1 MATETDLFEAASI
14 VVFYYA
20 IERGADLTPNQD
32 LDLYNDLKTEF
43 PNMDSEWYLGLLKQA
58 KALIKYLGHSEGTKD
73 TSWKYARYGGS
84 TKTLPAGKTTDIYDY
99 IWNSF
104 NRSQQ
109 QIFTSKKDS
118 WNTTDVYMV
127 KSSEEQSIKRMINTL
142 KDEFAGENT
151 APEIYV
157 GTVNAYLSKLLKSKS
172 LLGISLKKPT
182 KAEPESHVYETNL
195 DVGPDGIDIHEGEII
210 GDMFTYM
217 EITKRGGEMDFA
229 GNSLTFEAQF
239 KAGKYIKRYF
249 WESKVSSVSAHA
261 TEPRDRVPNNKGK
274 YVNATARNGAIPAPK
289 MAELVKK
296 YTGED
301 INYNIP
307 LTGKFTEQQM
317 KYWQEYFADIVADR
331 TISKDFG
338 DISYMGKKGTPEE
351 FIQKAF
357 LLDQQSS
364 NPSGKNYAVKL
375 RSKMRILRYIKT
387 AIEAKKQGKLD
398 EFLTHAYFL
407 SSKMNI
413 SQADLSGPF
422 IKVQ

>member
-20 IERGADLTPNQD
+20 IEKGADLTPNQD
-32 LDLYNDLKTEF
+32 LTLYNDLKTEF

-58 KALIKYLGHSEGTKD
+58 KALIKYLGHSEGNKD
-73 TSWKYARYGGS
+73 TSWKYARFGGS
-84 TKTLPAGKTTDIYDY
+84 TKTLPATKTTDIYDY
-99 IWNSF
+99 IWSSF
-104 NRSQQ
+104 NRPQQ
-109 QIFTSKKDS
+109 QLFTGKKDS

-127 KSSEEQSIKRMINTL
+127 KSSEERSIKNMITL
-142 KDEFAGENT
+142 LKKEFTDEITDPGIF
-151 APEIYV
+151 V
-157 GTVNAYLSKLLKSKS
+157 GTVNAYLGKLLMEKS

-182 KAEPESHVYETNL
+182 KSEPESHVYETNI
-195 DVGPDGIDIHEGEII
+195 DVGPDGIEVHDGDIVGN
-210 GDMFTYM
+210 MFTYM
-217 EITKRGGEMDFA
+217 EITKRGSEMDFA

-249 WESKVSSVSAHA
+249 WESKVSSVAAHA
-261 TEPRDRVPNNKGK
+261 TEPRDRVATNKGK

-289 MAELVKK
+289 MAELVKR
-296 YTGED
+296 YTNEE

-307 LTGKFTEQQM
+307 LNGKFNETHL
-317 KYWQEYFADIVADR
+317 KYWQEYFENLVDEDS
-331 TISKDFG
+331 ISKDFG
-338 DISYMGKKGTPEE
+338 KISYMDKKCTPKE

-357 LLDQQSS
+357 LLDDQSA
-364 NPSGKNYAVKL
+364 NPSGKNFAVKL
-375 RSKMRILRYIKT
+375 RSKLRILRYIKMF
-387 AIEAKKQGKLD
+387 IDAKSQGKLA
-398 EFLTHAYFL
+398 ELVTHAYFL

>member
-14 VVFYYA
+14 VVFYHA

-32 LDLYNDLKTEF
+32 LELYNDLKTEF

-58 KALIKYLGHSEGTKD
+58 KALIKYLGHTEGNRD

-84 TKTLPAGKTTDIYDY
+84 TKTLPATKTTDIYDY
-99 IWNSF
+99 IWSSF
-104 NRSQQ
+104 NRPQQ
-109 QIFTSKKDS
+109 QLFTGKKDS
-118 WNTTDVYMV
+118 WNTTDVYMI
-127 KSSEEQSIKRMINTL
+127 KSSEERKVKDMINLL
-142 KDEFAGENT
+142 KEEFSDGTT
-151 APEIYV
+151 APEVFV
-157 GTVNAYLSKLLKSKS
+157 GTVNAYLSQLLSSKT

-195 DVGPDGIDIHEGEII
+195 DVGPDGIEVHEGEII

-217 EITKRGGEMDFA
+217 EITKRGGDNDFA

-249 WESKVSSVSAHA
+249 WESKVSSTAAHA
-261 TEPRDRVPNNKGK
+261 TEPRDRVANNKGK

-296 YTGED
+296 YTGEE

-307 LTGKFTEQQM
+307 LNGKFTATHL
-317 KYWQEYFADIVADR
+317 KYWQDYFSNIVSDR

-338 DISYMGKKGTPEE
+338 KISYMGKVCTPEE

-357 LLDQQSS
+357 LLDEQSP

-375 RSKMRILRYIKT
+375 RSKLRILRYIKMF
-387 AIEAKKQGKLD
+387 IDAKSQGKLA
-398 EFLTHAYFL
+398 ELITHAYFL

>member
-14 VVFYYA
+14 VVFYHA
-20 IERGADLTPNQD
+20 IEKGANLTPNQD
-32 LDLYNDLKTEF
+32 LDLYNDLKSEF

-58 KALIKYLGHSEGTKD
+58 KALIKYLGHTEGNKD
-73 TSWKYARYGGS
+73 TSWRYARYGGS
-84 TKTLPAGKTTDIYDY
+84 TKTLPSTKTTDIYDY
-99 IWNSF
+99 IWSSF

-109 QIFTSKKDS
+109 QLFTGKKDS
-118 WNTTDVYMV
+118 WNTTDVYMI
-127 KSSEEQSIKRMINTL
+127 KASEERKVKDMVDLL
-142 KDEFAGENT
+142 KEEFSDGTT
-151 APEIYV
+151 APEVFV
-157 GTVNAYLSKLLKSKS
+157 GTVNAYLSQLLSNKT

-195 DVGPDGIDIHEGEII
+195 DVGPDGIEVHEGEII
-210 GDMFTYM
+210 GDIFTYM
-217 EITKRGGEMDFA
+217 EIAKRGGDNDFA
-229 GNSLTFEAQF
+229 GNSLTLEAQF

-249 WESKVSSVSAHA
+249 WESKVSSAAAHA
-261 TEPRDRVPNNKGK
+261 TEPRDRVANNKGK

-296 YTGED
+296 YTGEE

-307 LTGKFTEQQM
+307 LNGKFNATQL
-317 KYWQEYFADIVADR
+317 KYWQDYFSNIVSDR

-338 DISYMGKKGTPEE
+338 KISYMGKVCTPEE

-357 LLDQQSS
+357 LLDEQSP
-364 NPSGKNYAVKL
+364 NPSGKNFAVKL
-375 RSKMRILRYIKT
+375 RSKLRILRYMKMFID
-387 AIEAKKQGKLD
+387 AKRQGKLA
-398 EFLTHAYFL
+398 ELITHAYFL

>member
-1 MATETDLFEAASI
+1 MVAETDLFEAASI
-14 VVFYYA
+14 VAFYHA
-20 IERGADLTPNQD
+20 VEKGADLTPNQD
-32 LDLYNDLKTEF
+32 LDMYNDLKSEF
-43 PNMDSEWYLGLLKQA
+43 PNMDSDWYLGLLKQS
-58 KALIKYLGHSEGTKD
+58 KALIKYLGHSEGNKD

-84 TKTLPAGKTTDIYDY
+84 TKTIPSGKSTDIYDY

-104 NRSQQ
+104 NRNQQ
-109 QIFTSKKDS
+109 QIFTGKKDS

-127 KSSEEQSIKRMINTL
+127 KASDESNIKTMIDNL
-142 KDEFAGENT
+142 KDEFSDGTT

-157 GTVNAYLSKLLKSKS
+157 GTVNAYLSKLLKNKT

-195 DVGPDGIDIHEGEII
+195 DVGPDGIDIHDGDII
-210 GDMFTYM
+210 GEMFTYM

-239 KAGKYIKRYF
+239 KAGKYIKRYY

-289 MAELVKK
+289 MAELVKR

-301 INYNIP
+301 VNYNIP
-307 LTGKFTEQQM
+307 LNGKFNGQQL
-317 KYWQEYFADIVADR
+317 KYWQSYFANLVSDR
-331 TISKDFG
+331 TINKNFG
-338 DISYMGKKGTPEE
+338 NISYLGQKGTPEE

-357 LLDQQSS
+357 LLDDQSP
-364 NPSGKNYAVKL
+364 NPSGKNFAVKL
-375 RSKMRILRYIKT
+375 RSKLRILRYIKM
-387 AIEAKKQGKLD
+387 AIEAKKQGKLA
-398 EFLTHAYFL
+398 ELITHAYFL

>member
-1 MATETDLFEAASI
+1 
-14 VVFYYA
+14 
-20 IERGADLTPNQD
+20 
-32 LDLYNDLKTEF
+32 
-43 PNMDSEWYLGLLKQA
+43 
-58 KALIKYLGHSEGTKD
+58 
-73 TSWKYARYGGS
+73 
-84 TKTLPAGKTTDIYDY
+84 
-99 IWNSF
+99 
-104 NRSQQ
+104 
-109 QIFTSKKDS
+109 
-118 WNTTDVYMV
+118 
-127 KSSEEQSIKRMINTL
+127 MIDNL
-142 KDEFAGENT
+142 KDEFSDGTT
-151 APEIYV
+151 APEVYV
-157 GTVNAYLSKLLKSKS
+157 GTVNAYLSKLLKDKS

-195 DVGPDGIDIHEGEII
+195 DVGPDGIDIHEGDII

-239 KAGKYIKRYF
+239 KAGKYIKRYY

-289 MAELVKK
+289 MAELVKR

-307 LTGKFTEQQM
+307 LNGKFNEQQL
-317 KYWQEYFADIVADR
+317 KYWQSYFASLVSDR

-338 DISYMGKKGTPEE
+338 NISYLGQKGTPEE

-357 LLDQQSS
+357 LLDDQSP
-364 NPSGKNYAVKL
+364 NPSGKNFAVKL
-375 RSKMRILRYIKT
+375 RSKLRILRYIKM
-387 AIEAKKQGKLD
+387 AIEAKKQGKLA
-398 EFLTHAYFL
+398 ELITHAYFL

>member
-14 VVFYYA
+14 VTFYYA
-20 IERGADLTPNQD
+20 IEKGSDLTPNQD

-43 PNMDSEWYLGLLKQA
+43 PNMDSEWYTGLLKQA
-58 KALIKYLGHSEGTKD
+58 KALLKYLGHSEGNKD
-73 TSWKYARYGGS
+73 SSWKYARYGGK
-84 TKTLPAGKTTDIYDY
+84 TKTIPNNKSTDIYDY

-104 NRSQQ
+104 NRDQQ
-109 QIFTSKKDS
+109 KIFTSKKDS
-118 WNTTDVYMV
+118 WNTTDVYMI
-127 KSSEEQSIKRMINTL
+127 KSSDETKVKQMVDIL
-142 KDEFAGENT
+142 KKEFSDAAI
-151 APEIYV
+151 APEIFV
-157 GTVNAYLSKLLKSKS
+157 GTINAYLSKLLKSKT

-195 DVGPDGIDIHEGEII
+195 DVGPDGIEVHEGNII

-217 EITKRGGEMDFA
+217 EITKRGGESDFA

-249 WESKVSSVSAHA
+249 WESKVSSAAAHA
-261 TEPRDRVPNNKGK
+261 TEPRDRVPNNRGK

-289 MAELVKK
+289 MADLVKK

-307 LTGKFTEQQM
+307 LSGKFTDQHL
-317 KYWQEYFADIVADR
+317 KYWQNYFSSIITDR

-338 DISYMGKKGTPEE
+338 KISYMGKSCSPEE

-357 LLDQQSS
+357 MLDDLSP
-364 NPSGKNYAVKL
+364 NPTGKNFAVKL
-375 RSKMRILRYIKT
+375 RSKLRILRYIKMF
-387 AIEAKKQGKLD
+387 IEAKKKGKLA
-398 EFLTHAYFL
+398 ELVTHAYFL

>member
-14 VVFYYA
+14 VVFYHA

-32 LDLYNDLKTEF
+32 LELYNDLKKEF

-58 KALIKYLGHSEGTKD
+58 KALIKYLGHTEGNKD

-84 TKTLPAGKTTDIYDY
+84 TKTTDIYDY
-99 IWNSF
+99 IWSSF
-104 NRSQQ
+104 NRPQQ
-109 QIFTSKKDS
+109 QLFTGKKDS
-118 WNTTDVYMV
+118 WNTTDVYMIKSGEERKV
-127 KSSEEQSIKRMINTL
+127 KDMVDLL
-142 KDEFAGENT
+142 KKEFSDGTT
-151 APEIYV
+151 APEVFV
-157 GTVNAYLSKLLKSKS
+157 GTVNAYLSQLLESKT

-182 KAEPESHVYETNL
+182 KAEPESHVYETNI
-195 DVGPDGIDIHEGEII
+195 DVGPDGIEVHEGDLI

-217 EITKRGGEMDFA
+217 EITKRGGDNDFA

-249 WESKVSSVSAHA
+249 WESKVSSTAAHA
-261 TEPRDRVPNNKGK
+261 TEPRDRVANNKGK

-296 YTGED
+296 YTGEE

-307 LTGKFTEQQM
+307 LNGKFTATHL
-317 KYWQEYFADIVADR
+317 KYWQDYFSDIVSDK
-331 TISKDFG
+331 TITKDFG
-338 DISYMGKKGTPEE
+338 KISYMGKVCTPEE

-357 LLDQQSS
+357 LLDDQSS
-364 NPSGKNYAVKL
+364 NPSGKNFAVKL
-375 RSKMRILRYIKT
+375 RSKLRILRYMKMF
-387 AIEAKKQGKLD
+387 IEAKKDHKLA
-398 EFLTHAYFL
+398 ELITHAYFL

>member
-14 VVFYYA
+14 VVFYHA
-20 IERGADLTPNQD
+20 IEKGADLTPNQD
-32 LDLYNDLKTEF
+32 LNLYDDLKTEF

-58 KALIKYLGHSEGTKD
+58 KALIKYLGHSEGSKD

-84 TKTLPAGKTTDIYDY
+84 TKTLPSTKTTDIYDY
-99 IWNSF
+99 IWSSF
-104 NRSQQ
+104 NRPQQ
-109 QIFTSKKDS
+109 QLFTGKKDS
-118 WNTTDVYMV
+118 WNTTDVYMI
-127 KSSEEQSIKRMINTL
+127 KASEEKKVKDMIDLL
-142 KDEFAGENT
+142 KGEFSDGTT
-151 APEIYV
+151 APEIFV
-157 GTVNAYLSKLLKSKS
+157 GTVNAYLSQLLSSKT

-195 DVGPDGIDIHEGEII
+195 DVGPDGIQVHEGEII

-217 EITKRGGEMDFA
+217 EITKRGGDNDFA

-239 KAGKYIKRYF
+239 KAGKYIKRYY
-249 WESKVSSVSAHA
+249 WESKVSSTAAHA
-261 TEPRDRVPNNKGK
+261 TEPRDRVANNKGK

-296 YTGED
+296 YTGEE
-301 INYNIP
+301 INHNIP
-307 LTGKFTEQQM
+307 LSGKFTDTHM
-317 KYWQEYFADIVADR
+317 KYWQTYFANIVSDR
-331 TISKDFG
+331 TISKGFG
-338 DISYMGKKGTPEE
+338 KISYMGKPCTPEE

-357 LLDQQSS
+357 LLDEQSP
-364 NPSGKNYAVKL
+364 NPSGKNFAVKL
-375 RSKMRILRYIKT
+375 RSKLRILRYIKMF
-387 AIEAKKQGKLD
+387 IEAKNQDKLS
-398 EFLTHAYFL
+398 ELITHAYFL

>member
-14 VVFYYA
+14 VVFYHA
-20 IERGADLTPNQD
+20 IEKGADLTPNQD
-32 LDLYNDLKTEF
+32 LELYNDLKTEF

-58 KALIKYLGHSEGTKD
+58 KALIKYLNHSEGTKD

-84 TKTLPAGKTTDIYDY
+84 TKTLPATKTTDIYDY
-99 IWNSF
+99 IWSNF

-109 QIFTSKKDS
+109 QLFTGKKDS
-118 WNTTDVYMV
+118 WNTTDVYMIKSGEERKV
-127 KSSEEQSIKRMINTL
+127 KDMIDLLKEEFSDGT
-142 KDEFAGENT
+142 T
-151 APEIYV
+151 SPEIFV
-157 GTVNAYLSKLLKSKS
+157 GTVNAYLSQLLESKT

-182 KAEPESHVYETNL
+182 KAEPESHVYETNI
-195 DVGPDGIDIHEGEII
+195 DVGPDGIEVHEGDII

-217 EITKRGGEMDFA
+217 EIKKRGGEMDFS

-249 WESKVSSVSAHA
+249 WESKVSSAAAHA
-261 TEPRDRVPNNKGK
+261 TEPRDRVANNKGK

-289 MAELVKK
+289 MADLVKK
-296 YTGED
+296 YTGEE
-301 INYNIP
+301 INHNIP
-307 LTGKFTEQQM
+307 LTGKFNATHL
-317 KYWQEYFADIVADR
+317 KYWQDYFSNIVSDR

-338 DISYMGKKGTPEE
+338 NISYMGKSCTPEE

-357 LLDQQSS
+357 LLDEQSP

-375 RSKMRILRYIKT
+375 RSKLRILRYIKMF
-387 AIEAKKQGKLD
+387 IKAKEQGKLA
-398 EFLTHAYFL
+398 ELITHAYFL

>member
-1 MATETDLFEAASI
+1 MAETDLFEAASI
-14 VVFYYA
+14 VTFYHA
-20 IERGADLTPNQD
+20 IELGADLTPNQD
-32 LDLYNDLKTEF
+32 LNLYNDLKTEF

-58 KALIKYLGHSEGTKD
+58 KALIKYLGHNQGSRD
-73 TSWKYARYGGS
+73 SSWRYARYGGS
-84 TKTLPAGKTTDIYDY
+84 TKTIPAAKSTDIYDY
-99 IWNSF
+99 IWSSF

-109 QIFTSKKDS
+109 QIFTGKKDS

-127 KSSEEQSIKRMINTL
+127 KSSEEQKIKDMVDLL
-142 KDEFAGENT
+142 KSEFSDGTT
-151 APEIYV
+151 APEVFV
-157 GTVNAYLSKLLKSKS
+157 GTVNAYLSKLLKEKT

-182 KAEPESHVYETNL
+182 KSEPESHVYETNL
-195 DVGPDGIDIHEGEII
+195 DVGPDGIEVHEGDLI

-217 EITKRGGEMDFA
+217 EIKKRGGENDFS

-239 KAGKYIKRYF
+239 KAGKYIKRYY

-274 YVNATARNGAIPAPK
+274 YVNATARNGAIPAPQMEK
-289 MAELVKK
+289 LVKK

-301 INYNIP
+301 INHNIP
-307 LTGKFTEQQM
+307 LTSKFTEEHL
-317 KYWQEYFADIVADR
+317 KYWQEYFKSLIADR
-331 TISKDFG
+331 TVSKDFG
-338 DISYMGKKGTPEE
+338 TISYMGKSCSPEE

-357 LLDQQSS
+357 MLDEQSP
-364 NPSGKNYAVKL
+364 NPSGKNYGVKL
-375 RSKMRILRYIKT
+375 RSKLRILRYIKMF
-387 AIEAKKQGKLD
+387 IEAKKDKKLA
-398 EFLTHAYFL
+398 ELITHAYFL

>member
-20 IERGADLTPNQD
+20 IEKGADLTPNQD
-32 LDLYNDLKTEF
+32 LTLYNDLKTEF

-58 KALIKYLGHSEGTKD
+58 KALIKYLGHSEGNKD
-73 TSWKYARYGGS
+73 TSWKYARFGGS
-84 TKTLPAGKTTDIYDY
+84 TKTLPATKTTDIYDY
-99 IWNSF
+99 VWSSF
-104 NRSQQ
+104 SRPQQ
-109 QIFTSKKDS
+109 QLFTGKKDS

-127 KSSEEQSIKRMINTL
+127 KSSEERSIKNMITL
-142 KDEFAGENT
+142 LKKEFTDEITDPGIF
-151 APEIYV
+151 V
-157 GTVNAYLSKLLKSKS
+157 GTVNAYLGKLLMEKS

-182 KAEPESHVYETNL
+182 KSEPESHVYETNI
-195 DVGPDGIDIHEGEII
+195 DVGPDGIEVHDGDIVGN
-210 GDMFTYM
+210 MFTYM
-217 EITKRGGEMDFA
+217 EITKRGSEMDFA

-249 WESKVSSVSAHA
+249 WESKVSSVAAHA
-261 TEPRDRVPNNKGK
+261 TEPRDRVATNKGK

-289 MAELVKK
+289 MAELVKR
-296 YTGED
+296 YTNEE

-307 LTGKFTEQQM
+307 LNGKFNETHL
-317 KYWQEYFADIVADR
+317 KYWQEYFENLVDEDS
-331 TISKDFG
+331 ISKDFG
-338 DISYMGKKGTPEE
+338 KISYMDKKCTPKE

-357 LLDQQSS
+357 LLDDQSA
-364 NPSGKNYAVKL
+364 NPSGKNFAVKL
-375 RSKMRILRYIKT
+375 RSKLRILRYIKMF
-387 AIEAKKQGKLD
+387 IDAKSQGKLA
-398 EFLTHAYFL
+398 ELVTHAYFL

>member
-14 VVFYYA
+14 VVFYHA

-32 LDLYNDLKTEF
+32 LNLYDDLKTEF
-43 PNMDSEWYLGLLKQA
+43 PNMDSDWYLGLLKQA
-58 KALIKYLGHSEGTKD
+58 KALIKYLGHFEGNRD

-84 TKTLPAGKTTDIYDY
+84 TKTLPASKTTDIYDY
-99 IWNSF
+99 IWSSF
-104 NRSQQ
+104 DRSQQ
-109 QIFTSKKDS
+109 QLFTSKKDS
-118 WNTTDVYMV
+118 WNTTDVYMI
-127 KSSEEQSIKRMINTL
+127 KASEERKVKNMIDLL
-142 KDEFAGENT
+142 KEEFSDGTT
-151 APEIYV
+151 APEVFV
-157 GTVNAYLSKLLKSKS
+157 GTVNAYLSKLLESKT

-195 DVGPDGIDIHEGEII
+195 DVGPDGIEVHEGEII

-217 EITKRGGEMDFA
+217 EITKRGGSDDFA
-229 GNSLTFEAQF
+229 GNSLTFESQF

-249 WESKVSSVSAHA
+249 WESKVSSAAAHA
-261 TEPRDRVPNNKGK
+261 TEPRDRVANNKGK

-296 YTGED
+296 YTGEE

-307 LTGKFTEQQM
+307 LGGKFTSTHL
-317 KYWQEYFADIVADR
+317 KYWQNYFANIVSDK

-338 DISYMGKKGTPEE
+338 KISYMGKVCTPEE

-357 LLDQQSS
+357 LLDEQSP
-364 NPSGKNYAVKL
+364 NPSGKNFAVKL
-375 RSKMRILRYIKT
+375 RSKLRILRYIKMF
-387 AIEAKKQGKLD
+387 IEAKSQGKLA
-398 EFLTHAYFL
+398 ELITHAYFL

>member
-14 VVFYYA
+14 VVFYHA

-32 LDLYNDLKTEF
+32 LELYNDLKTEF

-58 KALIKYLGHSEGTKD
+58 KALIKYLGHTEGNKD

-84 TKTLPAGKTTDIYDY
+84 TKTLPATKTTDIYDY
-99 IWNSF
+99 IWSSF
-104 NRSQQ
+104 NRPQQ
-109 QIFTSKKDS
+109 QLFTGKKDS
-118 WNTTDVYMV
+118 WNTTDVYMIKSGEERKV
-127 KSSEEQSIKRMINTL
+127 KDMVDLL
-142 KDEFAGENT
+142 KKEFSDGTT
-151 APEIYV
+151 APEVFV
-157 GTVNAYLSKLLKSKS
+157 GTVNAYLSQLLASKT

-182 KAEPESHVYETNL
+182 KAEPESHVYETNI
-195 DVGPDGIDIHEGEII
+195 DVGPDGIEVHEGDLI

-217 EITKRGGEMDFA
+217 EITKRGGDNDFA

-249 WESKVSSVSAHA
+249 WESKVSSTAAHA
-261 TEPRDRVPNNKGK
+261 TEPRDRVANNKGK

-289 MAELVKK
+289 MAELVKR
-296 YTGED
+296 YTGEE

-307 LTGKFTEQQM
+307 LNGKFTATHL
-317 KYWQEYFADIVADR
+317 KYWQDYFSDIVSDR

-338 DISYMGKKGTPEE
+338 KISYMGKVCTPEE

-357 LLDQQSS
+357 LLDEQSP
-364 NPSGKNYAVKL
+364 NPSGKNFAVKL
-375 RSKMRILRYIKT
+375 RSKLRILRYMKMF
-387 AIEAKKQGKLD
+387 IEAKKQNKLA
-398 EFLTHAYFL
+398 ELITHAYFL

>member
-14 VVFYYA
+14 VVFYHA

-32 LDLYNDLKTEF
+32 LELYNDLKTEF

-58 KALIKYLGHSEGTKD
+58 KALIKYLGHTEGNRD

-84 TKTLPAGKTTDIYDY
+84 TKTLPATKTTNIYDY
-99 IWNSF
+99 IWSSF
-104 NRSQQ
+104 NRPQQ
-109 QIFTSKKDS
+109 QLFTGKKDS
-118 WNTTDVYMV
+118 WNTTDVYM
-127 KSSEEQSIKRMINTL
+127 IK
-142 KDEFAGENT
+142 AGEEKKVKDMIDLLKEEFSDGTT
-151 APEIYV
+151 APEVFV
-157 GTVNAYLSKLLKSKS
+157 GTVNAYLSKLLASKT

-195 DVGPDGIDIHEGEII
+195 DVGPDGIEVHEGELI

-217 EITKRGGEMDFA
+217 EIAKRGGDNDFA

-249 WESKVSSVSAHA
+249 WESKVSSTAAHA
-261 TEPRDRVPNNKGK
+261 TEPRDRVANNKGK

-296 YTGED
+296 YTGEE
-301 INYNIP
+301 INHNIP
-307 LTGKFTEQQM
+307 LNGKFTATHL
-317 KYWQEYFADIVADR
+317 KYWQEYFTDIISDK

-338 DISYMGKKGTPEE
+338 KISYMGKVCTPEE

-357 LLDQQSS
+357 LLDEQSP
-364 NPSGKNYAVKL
+364 NPSGKNFAVKL
-375 RSKMRILRYIKT
+375 RSKLRILRYIKMF
-387 AIEAKKQGKLD
+387 IEAKSQNKLA
-398 EFLTHAYFL
+398 ELITHAYFL

>member
-1 MATETDLFEAASI
+1 MAETDLFEAASI
-14 VVFYYA
+14 VTFYHA
-20 IERGADLTPNQD
+20 IEKGADLTPNQD
-32 LDLYNDLKTEF
+32 LNLYNDLKTEF

-58 KALIKYLGHSEGTKD
+58 KALIKYLDHREGSKD
-73 TSWKYARYGGS
+73 NSWSYARYGGS
-84 TKTLPAGKTTDIYDY
+84 TRTIPANKTTDIYDY
-99 IWNSF
+99 IWSSF
-104 NRSQQ
+104 NRAQQ
-109 QIFTSKKDS
+109 QIFTGKKDS

-127 KSSEEQSIKRMINTL
+127 KSSKEQTIKDMIDTL
-142 KDEFAGENT
+142 KEEFSDGTT
-151 APEIYV
+151 APEVFV
-157 GTVNAYLSKLLKSKS
+157 GTVNAYLSKLLKEKT

-195 DVGPDGIDIHEGEII
+195 DVGPDGIEVHEGDLI

-217 EITKRGGEMDFA
+217 EIKKRSGEMDFS

-239 KAGKYIKRYF
+239 KAGKYIKRYY

-274 YVNATARNGAIPAPK
+274 YVNATARNGAIPAPQMEK
-289 MAELVKK
+289 LVKK

-301 INYNIP
+301 INHNIP
-307 LTGKFTEQQM
+307 LNSKFTKTHLE
-317 KYWQEYFADIVADR
+317 YWQEYFRSIINDR

-338 DISYMGKKGTPEE
+338 TISYMGKNCSPEE

-357 LLDQQSS
+357 MLDDQSP

-375 RSKMRILRYIKT
+375 RSKLRILRYIKMF
-387 AIEAKKQGKLD
+387 ISAKSQGKLA
-398 EFLTHAYFL
+398 ELITHAYFL

>member
-1 MATETDLFEAASI
+1 MAETDLFEAASI
-14 VVFYYA
+14 VTFYHA
-20 IERGADLTPNQD
+20 IEKGADLTPNQD

-43 PNMDSEWYLGLLKQA
+43 PNMDSDWYLGLLKQA
-58 KALIKYLGHSEGTKD
+58 KALIKYLGHTEKSKD

-84 TKTLPAGKTTDIYDY
+84 TRTIPAGKSTDIYDF
-99 IWNSF
+99 IWSSF
-104 NRSQQ
+104 NRDQQ
-109 QIFTSKKDS
+109 QIFTGKKDS

-127 KSSEEQSIKRMINTL
+127 KSSEEQSIKEMINLL
-142 KDEFAGENT
+142 KDEFSDGTT
-151 APEIYV
+151 APEIFV
-157 GTVNAYLSKLLKSKS
+157 GTVNAYLSKLLKDQK
-172 LLGISLKKPT
+172 LVGISLKKPT

-195 DVGPDGIDIHEGEII
+195 DVGPDGIEVHEGDII
-210 GDMFTYM
+210 GDVFTYM
-217 EITKRGGEMDFA
+217 EIKKRGGESDFA
-229 GNSLTFEAQF
+229 GNSLTLEAQF

-249 WESKVSSVSAHA
+249 WESKVSSVAAHA
-261 TEPRDRVPNNKGK
+261 TEPRDRVATNKGK

-301 INYNIP
+301 INHNIP
-307 LTGKFTEQQM
+307 LNTKFNDTHL
-317 KYWQEYFADIVADR
+317 KYWQSYFKDIIDDN

-338 DISYMGKKGTPEE
+338 DISYMGKKCSPED

-357 LLDQQSS
+357 LLDEQSA
-364 NPSGKNYAVKL
+364 NPSGKNFGVKL
-375 RSKMRILRYIKT
+375 RSKLRILRYIKMF
-387 AIEAKKQGKLD
+387 IQAKSQGKLA
-398 EFLTHAYFL
+398 ELITHAYFL

>member
-1 MATETDLFEAASI
+1 MAETDLFEAASI
-14 VVFYYA
+14 VTFYHA
-20 IERGADLTPNQD
+20 IEKGADLTPNQD

-58 KALIKYLGHSEGTKD
+58 KALIKYLGHNQGSKD
-73 TSWKYARYGGS
+73 NSWSYARYGGK
-84 TKTLPAGKTTDIYDY
+84 TKTIPATKSTDIYDY
-99 IWNSF
+99 IWSSF
-104 NRSQQ
+104 NRPQQ
-109 QIFTSKKDS
+109 QIFTGKKDS

-127 KSSEEQSIKRMINTL
+127 KSSEEQKIKDMINLL
-142 KDEFAGENT
+142 KDEFSDGTT
-151 APEIYV
+151 APEVFV
-157 GTVNAYLSKLLKSKS
+157 GTVNAYLSKLLKEKT
-172 LLGISLKKPT
+172 LIGISLKKPT

-195 DVGPDGIDIHEGEII
+195 DVGPDGIEVHEGDLI
-210 GDMFTYM
+210 GEMFTYM
-217 EITKRGGEMDFA
+217 EIKKRGGENDFA

-239 KAGKYIKRYF
+239 KAGKYIKRYY

-274 YVNATARNGAIPAPK
+274 YVNATARNGAIPAPQMEK
-289 MAELVKK
+289 LVKK

-301 INYNIP
+301 INHNIP
-307 LTGKFTEQQM
+307 LNSKFTETQL
-317 KYWQEYFADIVADR
+317 KYWQTYFKDIIADN

-338 DISYMGKKGTPEE
+338 DISYMEKKCTPEE

-357 LLDQQSS
+357 MLDSQSP

-375 RSKMRILRYIKT
+375 RSKMRILRYIKMF
-387 AIEAKKQGKLD
+387 IEAKKKDKLA
-398 EFLTHAYFL
+398 ELITHAYFL

>member
-14 VVFYYA
+14 VVFYHA

-32 LDLYNDLKTEF
+32 LELYNDLKKEF

-58 KALIKYLGHSEGTKD
+58 KALIKYLGHTEGNKD

-84 TKTLPAGKTTDIYDY
+84 TKTLPATKTTDIYDY
-99 IWNSF
+99 IWSSF
-104 NRSQQ
+104 NRPQQ
-109 QIFTSKKDS
+109 QLFTGKKDS
-118 WNTTDVYMV
+118 WNTTDVYMIKSGEERKV
-127 KSSEEQSIKRMINTL
+127 KDMVDLL
-142 KDEFAGENT
+142 KKEFSDGTT
-151 APEIYV
+151 APEVFV
-157 GTVNAYLSKLLKSKS
+157 GTVNAYLSQLLESKT

-182 KAEPESHVYETNL
+182 KAEPESHVYETNI
-195 DVGPDGIDIHEGEII
+195 DVGPDGIEVHEGDLI

-217 EITKRGGEMDFA
+217 EITKRGGDNDCA

-249 WESKVSSVSAHA
+249 WESKVSSTAAHA
-261 TEPRDRVPNNKGK
+261 TEPRDRVANNKGK

-296 YTGED
+296 YTGEE

-307 LTGKFTEQQM
+307 LNGKFTATHL
-317 KYWQEYFADIVADR
+317 KYWQDYFSDIVSDK
-331 TISKDFG
+331 TITKDFG
-338 DISYMGKKGTPEE
+338 KISYMGKVCTPEE

-357 LLDQQSS
+357 LLDDQSS
-364 NPSGKNYAVKL
+364 NPSGKNFAVKL
-375 RSKMRILRYIKT
+375 RSKLRILRYMKMF
-387 AIEAKKQGKLD
+387 IEAKKDHKLA
-398 EFLTHAYFL
+398 ELITHAYFL

>member
-1 MATETDLFEAASI
+1 MAAETDLFEAASI
-14 VVFYYA
+14 VVFYHA
-20 IERGADLTPNQD
+20 VEKGADLTPNQD

-58 KALIKYLGHSEGTKD
+58 KALIKYLGHSEGNTD
-73 TSWKYARYGGS
+73 TSWKYARYGGK
-84 TKTLPAGKTTDIYDY
+84 TKTIPAGKSTDIYDY
-99 IWNSF
+99 IWSIF
-104 NRSQQ
+104 NKDQQ
-109 QIFTSKKDS
+109 KIFTGKKDS

-127 KSSEEQSIKRMINTL
+127 KASDESKIKQMVDHL
-142 KDEFAGENT
+142 KDEFSDGT
-151 APEIYV
+151 TSPEVFV
-157 GTVNAYLSKLLKSKS
+157 GTVNAYLSQLLKKKS

-195 DVGPDGIDIHEGEII
+195 DVGPDGIEVHEGDII
-210 GDMFTYM
+210 GEMFTYM
-217 EITKRGGEMDFA
+217 EITKRGGENDFA

-289 MAELVKK
+289 MEELVKK
-296 YTGED
+296 YTGET

-307 LTGKFTEQQM
+307 LNGKFTEQQM
-317 KYWQEYFADIVADR
+317 KYWQEYFADIVQDR
-331 TISKDFG
+331 TIKKSFG
-338 DISYMGKKGTPEE
+338 NISYMGKPATPEE
-351 FIQKAF
+351 FIQKAI
-357 LLDQQSS
+357 LLDDQSP
-364 NPSGKNYAVKL
+364 NPSGKNFAVKL
-375 RSKMRILRYIKT
+375 RSKLRILRYIKMF
-387 AIEAKKQGKLD
+387 IEAKRQGKISELI
-398 EFLTHAYFL
+398 THAYFL

>member
-1 MATETDLFEAASI
+1 MAETDLFEAASI
-14 VVFYYA
+14 VTFYHA
-20 IERGADLTPNQD
+20 IEKGADLTPNQD

-58 KALIKYLGHSEGTKD
+58 KALIKYLGHNQGSKD
-73 TSWKYARYGGS
+73 NSWSYARYGGK
-84 TKTLPAGKTTDIYDY
+84 TKTIPATKSTDIYDY
-99 IWNSF
+99 IWSSF
-104 NRSQQ
+104 NRPQQ
-109 QIFTSKKDS
+109 QIFTGKKDS

-127 KSSEEQSIKRMINTL
+127 KSSEEQKIKDMINLL
-142 KDEFAGENT
+142 KDEFSDGTT
-151 APEIYV
+151 APEVFV
-157 GTVNAYLSKLLKSKS
+157 GTVNAYLSKLLKEKT
-172 LLGISLKKPT
+172 LIGISLKKPT

-195 DVGPDGIDIHEGEII
+195 DVGPDGIEVHEGDLIDE
-210 GDMFTYM
+210 MFTYM
-217 EITKRGGEMDFA
+217 EIKKRGGENDFA

-239 KAGKYIKRYF
+239 KAGKYIKRYY

-274 YVNATARNGAIPAPK
+274 YVNATARNGAIPAPQMEK
-289 MAELVKK
+289 LVKK

-301 INYNIP
+301 INHNIP
-307 LTGKFTEQQM
+307 LNSKFTETQL
-317 KYWQEYFADIVADR
+317 KYWQTYFKDIIADN

-338 DISYMGKKGTPEE
+338 DISYMGKSCTPED

-357 LLDQQSS
+357 MLDSQSP

-375 RSKMRILRYIKT
+375 RSKIRILRYIKMF
-387 AIEAKKQGKLD
+387 IEAKKQGKLA
-398 EFLTHAYFL
+398 ELITHAYFL

>member
-14 VVFYYA
+14 VVFYHA
-20 IERGADLTPNQD
+20 IEKGADLTPNQD
-32 LDLYNDLKTEF
+32 LDLYNDLKSEF

-58 KALIKYLGHSEGTKD
+58 KALIKYLGHSEGNKD

-84 TKTLPAGKTTDIYDY
+84 TKTLPAAKTTDIYDY
-99 IWNSF
+99 IWSSF

-109 QIFTSKKDS
+109 QLFTGKKDS
-118 WNTTDVYMV
+118 WNTTDVYM
-127 KSSEEQSIKRMINTL
+127 IK
-142 KDEFAGENT
+142 AGEERKVKDMIDLLKKEFSDGT
-151 APEIYV
+151 TSPEVFV
-157 GTVNAYLSKLLKSKS
+157 GTVNAYLSKLLVSKS

-182 KAEPESHVYETNL
+182 KAEPESHVYETNI
-195 DVGPDGIDIHEGEII
+195 DVGPDGIEVHEGDII

-217 EITKRGGEMDFA
+217 EITKRGGEVDFA

-249 WESKVSSVSAHA
+249 WESKVSSTAAHA
-261 TEPRDRVPNNKGK
+261 TEPRDRVANNKGK

-289 MAELVKK
+289 MADLVKK
-296 YTGED
+296 YTGEE
-301 INYNIP
+301 INHNIP
-307 LTGKFTEQQM
+307 LNAKFTEQQL
-317 KYWQEYFADIVADR
+317 KYWQEYFQDIVDD
-331 TISKDFG
+331 TSISKDFG
-338 DISYMGKKGTPEE
+338 KISYMGKTCTPKE
-351 FIQKAF
+351 FIQKAI
-357 LLDQQSS
+357 LLDDQSP

-375 RSKMRILRYIKT
+375 RSKFRILRYIKMF
-387 AIEAKKQGKLD
+387 IEAKKDKKLA
-398 EFLTHAYFL
+398 ELITHAYFL

>member
-20 IERGADLTPNQD
+20 IEKGADLTPNQD
-32 LDLYNDLKTEF
+32 LTLYNDLKTEF

-58 KALIKYLGHSEGTKD
+58 KALIKYLGHSEGNKD
-73 TSWKYARYGGS
+73 TSWKYARFGGS
-84 TKTLPAGKTTDIYDY
+84 TKTLPATKTTDIYDY
-99 IWNSF
+99 IWSSF
-104 NRSQQ
+104 SRPQQ
-109 QIFTSKKDS
+109 QLFTGKKDS

-127 KSSEEQSIKRMINTL
+127 KSSEERSIKNMITL
-142 KDEFAGENT
+142 LKKEFTDEITDPGIF
-151 APEIYV
+151 V
-157 GTVNAYLSKLLKSKS
+157 GTVNAYLGKLLMEKS

-182 KAEPESHVYETNL
+182 KSEPESHVYETNI
-195 DVGPDGIDIHEGEII
+195 DVGPDGIEVHDGDIVGN
-210 GDMFTYM
+210 MFTYM
-217 EITKRGGEMDFA
+217 EITKRGSEMDFA

-249 WESKVSSVSAHA
+249 WESKVSSVAAHA
-261 TEPRDRVPNNKGK
+261 TEPRDRVATNKGK

-289 MAELVKK
+289 MAELVKR
-296 YTGED
+296 YTNEE

-307 LTGKFTEQQM
+307 LNGKFNETHL
-317 KYWQEYFADIVADR
+317 KYWQEYFENLVDEDS
-331 TISKDFG
+331 ISKDFG
-338 DISYMGKKGTPEE
+338 KISYMDKKCTPKE

-357 LLDQQSS
+357 LLDDQSA
-364 NPSGKNYAVKL
+364 NPSGKNFAVKL
-375 RSKMRILRYIKT
+375 RSKLRILRYIKMF
-387 AIEAKKQGKLD
+387 IDAKSQGKLA
-398 EFLTHAYFL
+398 ELVTHAYFL

>member
-1 MATETDLFEAASI
+1 MVAETDLFEAASI
-14 VVFYYA
+14 VAFYHA
-20 IERGADLTPNQD
+20 VEKGADLTPNQD
-32 LDLYNDLKTEF
+32 LDMYNDLKSEF
-43 PNMDSEWYLGLLKQA
+43 PNMDSDWYLGLLKQS
-58 KALIKYLGHSEGTKD
+58 KALIKYLGHSEGNKD
-73 TSWKYARYGGS
+73 TSWKYARYGGK
-84 TKTLPAGKTTDIYDY
+84 TKTIPEGKSTDIYDY

-104 NRSQQ
+104 NRNQQ
-109 QIFTSKKDS
+109 QIFTGKKDS

-127 KSSEEQSIKRMINTL
+127 KASDESKIKTMVDNL
-142 KDEFAGENT
+142 KDEFSDGTT

-157 GTVNAYLSKLLKSKS
+157 GTVNAYLSKLLKDKS

-195 DVGPDGIDIHEGEII
+195 DVGPDGIDIHEGDII

-239 KAGKYIKRYF
+239 KAGKYIKRYY

-289 MAELVKK
+289 MAELVKR

-307 LTGKFTEQQM
+307 LNGKFNEQQL
-317 KYWQEYFADIVADR
+317 KYWQSYFASLVSDR

-338 DISYMGKKGTPEE
+338 NISYLGQKGTPEE

-357 LLDQQSS
+357 LLDDQSP
-364 NPSGKNYAVKL
+364 NPSGKNFAVKL
-375 RSKMRILRYIKT
+375 RSKLRILRYIKM
-387 AIEAKKQGKLD
+387 AIEAKKQGKLA
-398 EFLTHAYFL
+398 ELITHAYFL

>member
-14 VVFYYA
+14 VVFYHA
-20 IERGADLTPNQD
+20 IEKGADLTPNQD
-32 LDLYNDLKTEF
+32 LDLYNDLKSEF

-58 KALIKYLGHSEGTKD
+58 KALIKYLGHTEGTKD
-73 TSWKYARYGGS
+73 TTWKYARYGGS
-84 TKTLPAGKTTDIYDY
+84 TKTLPMGKTTDIYDY
-99 IWNSF
+99 IWSSF
-104 NRSQQ
+104 NRPQQ
-109 QIFTSKKDS
+109 QIFTGKKDS
-118 WNTTDVYMV
+118 WNTTDVYMI
-127 KSSEEQSIKRMINTL
+127 KASEEQKVKNMINLL
-142 KDEFAGENT
+142 KEEFSDGT
-151 APEIYV
+151 TSPEVFV
-157 GTVNAYLSKLLKSKS
+157 GTVNAYLSQLLVKKS

-182 KAEPESHVYETNL
+182 KAEPESHVYETNI
-195 DVGPDGIDIHEGEII
+195 DVGPDGIEVHEGDLI

-249 WESKVSSVSAHA
+249 WESKVSSTAAHA
-261 TEPRDRVPNNKGK
+261 TEPRDRVANNKGK

-296 YTGED
+296 YTGEE
-301 INYNIP
+301 INHNIP
-307 LTGKFTEQQM
+307 LNGKFNLNQLE
-317 KYWQEYFADIVADR
+317 YWQEYFQDLVDDS

-338 DISYMGKKGTPEE
+338 RISYMGKTCTPKE

-357 LLDQQSS
+357 LLDDQSP
-364 NPSGKNYAVKL
+364 NPAGKNYAVKL
-375 RSKMRILRYIKT
+375 RSKLRILRYMKMF
-387 AIEAKKQGKLD
+387 IEAKKDHKLA
-398 EFLTHAYFL
+398 ELITHAYFL

>member
-14 VVFYYA
+14 VTFYYA
-20 IERGADLTPNQD
+20 IDKGANLTPNQD
-32 LDLYNDLKTEF
+32 LILFEDLKKEF
-43 PNMDSEWYLGLLKQA
+43 PNMDKEWYEGLLKQA
-58 KALIKYLGHSEGTKD
+58 RALLKYLSHSEGNED
-73 TSWKYARYGGS
+73 TSWKYARYGGK
-84 TKTLPAGKTTDIYDY
+84 TKTLPSSKDTDIYDY

-104 NRSQQ
+104 NRQQ
-109 QIFTSKKDS
+109 QQLFTGKKDS

-127 KSSEEQSIKRMINTL
+127 KASEEYKIKQMVDLL
-142 KDEFAGENT
+142 KEEFSDGTT
-151 APEIYV
+151 APEVFV
-157 GTVNAYLSKLLKSKS
+157 GTVNAYLSKLLKDKK
-172 LLGISLKKPT
+172 LIGISLKKPT

-195 DVGPDGIDIHEGEII
+195 DVGPDGIEVHEGDII
-210 GDMFTYM
+210 GEMFTYM
-217 EITKRGGEMDFA
+217 EITKRGGDTDFA

-289 MAELVKK
+289 MADLVKK
-296 YTGED
+296 YTREE

-307 LTGKFTEQQM
+307 LSGKFTDTHL
-317 KYWQEYFADIVADR
+317 KYWQNYFKDIVSDR
-331 TISKDFG
+331 TIKKDFG
-338 DISYMGKKGTPEE
+338 KISVFGKQVSPEV
-351 FIQKAF
+351 FIELAF
-357 LLDQQSS
+357 ELDKVSP
-364 NPSGKNYAVKL
+364 NPSGKNFAVKL
-375 RSKMRILRYIKT
+375 RSKLRILRYIKM
-387 AIEAKKQGKLD
+387 AIEAKKRGKLA
-398 EFLTHAYFL
+398 ELITHAYFL

>member
-14 VVFYYA
+14 VTFYYA
-20 IERGADLTPNQD
+20 IEKGSDLTPNQD
-32 LDLYNDLKTEF
+32 LNLYNDLKTEF
-43 PNMDSEWYLGLLKQA
+43 PNMDSEWYNGLLKQA
-58 KALIKYLGHSEGTKD
+58 KALLKYLDHLEGSKD

-84 TKTLPAGKTTDIYDY
+84 TKTIPEGKTTDIYDY
-99 IWNSF
+99 IWSSF
-104 NRSQQ
+104 SRAQQ

-127 KSSEEQSIKRMINTL
+127 KSSEEFKIKQMIDLL
-142 KDEFAGENT
+142 KEEFTDDTT
-151 APEIYV
+151 APEIFV
-157 GTVNAYLSKLLKSKS
+157 GTVNAYLSKLLKEKT

-195 DVGPDGIDIHEGEII
+195 DVGPDGIEVYDGDIA

-217 EITKRGGEMDFA
+217 EITKRGGVIDFA

-249 WESKVSSVSAHA
+249 WESKVSSAAAHA

-296 YTGED
+296 YTGEE
-301 INYNIP
+301 INHNIP
-307 LTGKFTEQQM
+307 LTSKFTDAHL
-317 KYWQEYFADIVADR
+317 KYWQEYFANIILDR
-331 TISKDFG
+331 TISKNFG
-338 DISYMGKKGTPEE
+338 TIKYMGKVATPEE

-357 LLDQQSS
+357 LLDEQSP
-364 NPSGKNYAVKL
+364 NPAGKNFAVKL
-375 RSKMRILRYIKT
+375 RSKLRILRYIKMF
-387 AIEAKKQGKLD
+387 IEAKKKGKLA
-398 EFLTHAYFL
+398 ELITHAYFL

>member
-14 VVFYYA
+14 VVFYHA

-32 LDLYNDLKTEF
+32 LELYNDLKKEF

-58 KALIKYLGHSEGTKD
+58 KALIKYLGHTEGNKD

-84 TKTLPAGKTTDIYDY
+84 TKTLPATKTTDIYDY
-99 IWNSF
+99 IWSSF
-104 NRSQQ
+104 NRPQQ
-109 QIFTSKKDS
+109 QLFTGKKDS
-118 WNTTDVYMV
+118 WNTTDVYMIKSGEERKV
-127 KSSEEQSIKRMINTL
+127 KDMVDLL
-142 KDEFAGENT
+142 KKEFSDGTT
-151 APEIYV
+151 APEVFV
-157 GTVNAYLSKLLKSKS
+157 GTVNAYLSQLLESKT

-182 KAEPESHVYETNL
+182 KAEPESHVYETNI
-195 DVGPDGIDIHEGEII
+195 DVGPDGIEVHEGDLI

-217 EITKRGGEMDFA
+217 EITKRGGDNDFA

-249 WESKVSSVSAHA
+249 WESKVSSTAAHA
-261 TEPRDRVPNNKGK
+261 TEPRDRVANNKGK

-296 YTGED
+296 YTGEE

-307 LTGKFTEQQM
+307 LNGKFTATHL
-317 KYWQEYFADIVADR
+317 KYWQDYFSDIVSDK
-331 TISKDFG
+331 TITKDFG
-338 DISYMGKKGTPEE
+338 KISYMGKVCTPEE

-357 LLDQQSS
+357 LLDDQSS
-364 NPSGKNYAVKL
+364 NPSGKNFAVKL
-375 RSKMRILRYIKT
+375 RSKLRILRYMKMF
-387 AIEAKKQGKLD
+387 IEAKKDHKLA
-398 EFLTHAYFL
+398 ELITHAYFL

>member
-20 IERGADLTPNQD
+20 IEKGADLTPNQD
-32 LDLYNDLKTEF
+32 LTLYNDLKTEF

-58 KALIKYLGHSEGTKD
+58 KALIKYLGHSEGNKD
-73 TSWKYARYGGS
+73 TSWKYARFGGS
-84 TKTLPAGKTTDIYDY
+84 TKTLPATKTTDIYDY
-99 IWNSF
+99 VWSSF
-104 NRSQQ
+104 SRPQQ
-109 QIFTSKKDS
+109 QLFTGKKDS

-127 KSSEEQSIKRMINTL
+127 KSSEERSIKNMITL
-142 KDEFAGENT
+142 LKKEFTDEITDPGIF
-151 APEIYV
+151 V
-157 GTVNAYLSKLLKSKS
+157 GTVNAYLGKLLMKKS

-182 KAEPESHVYETNL
+182 KSEPESHVYETNI
-195 DVGPDGIDIHEGEII
+195 DVGPDGIEVHDGDIVGN
-210 GDMFTYM
+210 MFTYM
-217 EITKRGGEMDFA
+217 EITKRGSEMDFS

-249 WESKVSSVSAHA
+249 WESKVSSVAAHA
-261 TEPRDRVPNNKGK
+261 TEPRDRVATNKGK

-289 MAELVKK
+289 MAELVKR
-296 YTGED
+296 YTNEE

-307 LTGKFTEQQM
+307 LNGKFNETHL
-317 KYWQEYFADIVADR
+317 KYWQEYFENLVDEDS
-331 TISKDFG
+331 ISKDFG
-338 DISYMGKKGTPEE
+338 KISYMDKKCTPKE

-357 LLDQQSS
+357 LLDDQSA
-364 NPSGKNYAVKL
+364 NPSGKNFAVKL
-375 RSKMRILRYIKT
+375 RSKLRILRYIKMF
-387 AIEAKKQGKLD
+387 IDAKSQGKLA
-398 EFLTHAYFL
+398 ELVTHAYFL

>member
-20 IERGADLTPNQD
+20 IEKGADLTPNQD
-32 LDLYNDLKTEF
+32 LTLYNDLKTEF

-58 KALIKYLGHSEGTKD
+58 KALIKYLGHSEGNKD
-73 TSWKYARYGGS
+73 TSWKYARFGGS
-84 TKTLPAGKTTDIYDY
+84 TKTLPATKTTDIYDY
-99 IWNSF
+99 VWSSF
-104 NRSQQ
+104 SRPQQ
-109 QIFTSKKDS
+109 QLFTGKKDS

-127 KSSEEQSIKRMINTL
+127 KSSEERSIKNMITL
-142 KDEFAGENT
+142 LKKEFTDEITDPGIF
-151 APEIYV
+151 V
-157 GTVNAYLSKLLKSKS
+157 GTVNAYLGKLLMEKS

-182 KAEPESHVYETNL
+182 KSEPESHVYETNI
-195 DVGPDGIDIHEGEII
+195 DVGPDGIEVHDGDIVGN
-210 GDMFTYM
+210 MFTYM
-217 EITKRGGEMDFA
+217 EITKRGSEMDFA

-249 WESKVSSVSAHA
+249 WESKVSSVAAHA
-261 TEPRDRVPNNKGK
+261 TEPRDRVATNKGK

-289 MAELVKK
+289 MAELVKR
-296 YTGED
+296 YTNEE

-307 LTGKFTEQQM
+307 LNGKFNETHL
-317 KYWQEYFADIVADR
+317 KYWQEYFENLVDEDS
-331 TISKDFG
+331 ISKDFG
-338 DISYMGKKGTPEE
+338 KISYMDKKCTPKE

-357 LLDQQSS
+357 LLDDQSA
-364 NPSGKNYAVKL
+364 NPSGKNFAVKL
-375 RSKMRILRYIKT
+375 RSKLRILRYIKMF
-387 AIEAKKQGKLD
+387 IDAKRQGKLA
-398 EFLTHAYFL
+398 ELVTHAYFL